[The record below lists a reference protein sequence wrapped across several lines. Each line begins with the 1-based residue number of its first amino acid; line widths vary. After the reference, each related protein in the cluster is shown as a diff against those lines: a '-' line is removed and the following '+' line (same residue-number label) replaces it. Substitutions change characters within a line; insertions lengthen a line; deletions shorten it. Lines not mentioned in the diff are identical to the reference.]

1 MQKTRGPTR
10 GGFVSGRPTFYAAT
24 APHLRHAQQIHAGA
38 RALRMRRLSC
48 MGSTTPQD
56 STCRSC
62 EPFAWQRSTVH
73 KHVHV
78 ICIIFKLHSAGRCYQ
93 TTSRP
98 ACAPPSSGVA
108 RDGMPSRFLTASH
121 CVSHL
126 LLHSACVMRMCC
138 GVGLSMWQVYLT
150 TSPTSTTSLEY
161 SFFYELR
168 RHLQRHGSHL
178 VLVIFIVHYLPAE
191 SHEAHT
197 SPLTMAIAPKI
208 ENSAA
213 NVCIV

>member
-1 MQKTRGPTR
+1 MLP
-10 GGFVSGRPTFYAAT
+10 T

-62 EPFAWQRSTVH
+62 EPFAWQRSAVH

-98 ACAPPSSGVA
+98 ACAPPSSGIA

-138 GVGLSMWQVYLT
+138 GVGLSMAGLSHYITNKHDLSRVQLLLRYS
-150 TSPTSTTSLEY
+150 TSYDGIFNGTVRTSCS
-161 SFFYELR
+161 
-168 RHLQRHGSHL
+168 
-178 VLVIFIVHYLPAE
+178 
-191 SHEAHT
+191 
-197 SPLTMAIAPKI
+197 
-208 ENSAA
+208 
-213 NVCIV
+213 